1 MKIFNWI
8 FSVFCILCL
17 PIYGFHAGP
26 VLMCLLGILSLP
38 IDPMKELWENLPKPK
53 LRPLIIGIL
62 FVVFCCMIPT
72 RTTQPDIAGEISTET
87 ETRLAEIETETQETE
102 TQEVLVTETESEVPT
117 AMSLS

>member
-1 MKIFNWI
+1 
-8 FSVFCILCL
+8 
-17 PIYGFHAGP
+17 
-26 VLMCLLGILSLP
+26 MCLLGILSLP

-102 TQEVLVTETESEVPT
+102 TQEVLVREYNSGLSLYKETIAAAEEGWRGVQAEIQSK
-117 AMSLS
+117 LY